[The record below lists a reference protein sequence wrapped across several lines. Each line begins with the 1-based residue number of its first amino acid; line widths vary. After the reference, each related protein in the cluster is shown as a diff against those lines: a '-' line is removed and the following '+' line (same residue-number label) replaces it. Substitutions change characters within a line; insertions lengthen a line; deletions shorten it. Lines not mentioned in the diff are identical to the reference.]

1 MTMMKEFFE
10 AYQNRECI
18 RQNYDLRDHSK
29 KVYLEEND
37 EISDEELY
45 DIFDQI
51 NKIPFSKKIYEK
63 IIRKICYRNDLKHI
77 DYIVNNF
84 DKIRNVKGIKGRGE
98 NRICVLVLC
107 LNFIYCNLNN
117 EIMTIY
123 ELKNQIKKNIQKKK
137 VYCKY
142 LAKIIFA
149 ICCKLDI
156 INFVK
161 YDILSYIEKY
171 IIIIIHKL
179 KKLNDKT
186 NNTLSL
192 QVQKRVNIFDDLF
205 EFINNATDDDEEE
218 DKDNSSF
225 RLDEKHF
232 CNNFNGREIAEEEN
246 GERIFQWN
254 DEHKGGNVTAGGV
267 ETNDN
272 CHRGELF
279 TICAT
284 RNSLNGDKSVNDEYF
299 GYEAQGEEG
308 HHSNYSAEQALA
320 ERDNEKFTVGNTIIG
335 INLQNG
341 KDQWSGFHCDTLN
354 AINPSKSNGRNKK
367 DISRNCKK
375 RRNLKSKAEAADLD
389 PKMLIDYLEKNV
401 TLLSQYSCILYS
413 FYVMWKGKDDMDTNL
428 YDMESRRNGENLH
441 YFVCC
446 SIIITFNVFNIK
458 IKEKYICH
466 YLNVTPH
473 VIISQKKKMNTFFL
487 ITLNEFLGF
496 HLKKC
501 KNIFFCIRV
510 IFSNY
515 ILLQM
520 YLFNIIKRYKLME
533 KKGFMSIINQLQI
546 YIASFFRSIHKQFL
560 NLSDIIIEHNFLF
573 RSECVYKDTREIISQ
588 NYDFVHFR
596 KLIKNIMKNHLTEKE
611 KESFHEHY
619 FNENY
624 DIDLENIY
632 LYAPKMLSYS
642 LYDNERVLT
651 HSSHYRID
659 NIPRIS
665 HLEKEELSISL
676 QQINEYVNCKKM
688 YNMRMEE
695 APNEPCGSV
704 GTWEEKTTIESSNHV
719 ECDIYQ
725 NTHGENDPNLENIAI
740 DDFTTSG
747 SNVIHAS
754 SMSYVAETYP
764 VNHIK
769 YERGNVDNGDN
780 IVQGEMHYYANKRNV
795 ITGQNV
801 SSPDGDSCEGMRM
814 VERENETD
822 SSSSVCDSGICSCGL
837 CKCGF
842 CVLDMHKSV
851 PCIIGPCGSAAGDC
865 DKQGNIP
872 YSNAPSRCSGARTLH
887 KRLHK
892 RGGAK
897 REEKLK
903 RVKKCQG
910 GENIENRKM
919 TLNDRISHFV
929 KEHNDMLRKEG
940 FLSDFINHVNVLKK
954 INLSTINEVNME
966 IMRFYDIKIVVQFFF
981 YNIYKA
987 IMYNCYSEGFLNPSN
1002 LHYSMNNRQTGKK
1015 TSSVQKREIGY
1026 INSRVKNKIASKINE
1041 IKNNKYKLEKYLIC
1055 EQISCMHLF
1064 QDDKIIKES
1073 MKKFLKDNNII
1084 LKNISTLLTNSTC
1097 EENSNNFFP
1106 SENTNNKVLRFISN
1120 VDDKPFSLCTNGKE
1134 SICNKENT
1142 YYCDKE
1148 NTYYCD
1154 KENTYY
1160 CDKENTYYCEKE
1172 NAYYC
1177 EKEKRTYITLFD
1189 KENCEKKS
1197 KQRVKIFL
1205 CNYDVTNEKC
1215 NEYNQVKN
1223 ESFNLFQYIYNIK
1236 MMKEHKKMET
1246 LFAGKQFNTLFN
1258 LFNNVNYSFGR
1269 RKKNIIKMSNCLFHT
1284 YNLIGIKKITGN
1296 GYSFQFK
1303 NALNDGYSKVFKK
1316 KFLKVLTYEDINFL
1330 FNRFFY
1336 FIFTYIKSHCC
1347 FFSKND
1353 HSYTELGVTHSLET
1367 CTCNKAKCCYKIK
1380 TIVLLENF

>member
-1 MTMMKEFFE
+1 MTTMKEFFD
-10 AYQNRECI
+10 AYQNRECT

-205 EFINNATDDDEEE
+205 EFINNATDDEEE
-218 DKDNSSF
+218 EEEEEDNSSF
-225 RLDEKHF
+225 RVDEKHF
-232 CNNFNGREIAEEEN
+232 CNNFNGKEIAEEEN
-246 GERIFQWN
+246 GEGIFQWN
-254 DEHKGGNVTAGGV
+254 DEHKGGSVTVGGV
-267 ETNDN
+267 GTDDN
-272 CHRGELF
+272 YHRRELF
-279 TICAT
+279 TMCTA
-284 RNSLNGDKSVNDEYF
+284 RNSVNDDKSVNEEDF
-299 GYEAQGEEG
+299 GCEEQGGDG
-308 HHSNYSAEQALA
+308 HHSNYSPEQAFA

-341 KDQWSGFHCDTLN
+341 QDQWSGFHCDTLTD
-354 AINPSKSNGRNKK
+354 INPSKSKGRNKK
-367 DISRNCKK
+367 GISGNCKK

-446 SIIITFNVFNIK
+446 SIIMTFNVFNIK

-496 HLKKC
+496 HLKKG

-520 YLFNIIKRYKLME
+520 YLFNIIKRYKLIE
-533 KKGFMSIINQLQI
+533 KKGFTPLINQLQI
-546 YIASFFRSIHKQFL
+546 YIANFFRSIHKQFL
-560 NLSDIIIEHNFLF
+560 NLSDIIIEHKFLF

-588 NYDFVHFR
+588 NYDFLHFR
-596 KLIKNIMKNHLTEKE
+596 KLIKNIMKNYLTEKE

-624 DIDLENIY
+624 DIDLENIH
-632 LYAPKMLSYS
+632 LYTPKMLSYS
-642 LYDNERVLT
+642 LYNNEQVRT

-659 NIPRIS
+659 NVPRIS
-665 HLEKEELSISL
+665 HLEKEGLSISL

-704 GTWEEKTTIESSNHV
+704 GTWEEKTTTESSYHA

-725 NTHGENDPNLENIAI
+725 NTHGENDPNLENITI
-740 DDFTTSG
+740 DDVTTSG

-754 SMSYVAETYP
+754 SMSYVAETDP

-795 ITGQNV
+795 ITRKNV
-801 SSPDGDSCEGMRM
+801 STPDCDSCEGMGR
-814 VERENETD
+814 VERENEAD
-822 SSSSVCDSGICSCGL
+822 SSSGVYDSGMSSCEL
-837 CKCGF
+837 CRCGF
-842 CVLDMHKSV
+842 YIPNMRKNV
-851 PCIIGPCGSAAGDC
+851 PCINGPCGSTAGES
-865 DKQGNIP
+865 DKQGNLP
-872 YSNAPSRCSGARTLH
+872 HCNNAPSRCAGARTLH
-887 KRLHK
+887 ERLHK
-892 RGGAK
+892 RCGAK

-910 GENIENRKM
+910 GENLENIKV

-940 FLSDFINHVNVLKK
+940 LLSDFIDHVNVLKK

-1015 TSSVQKREIGY
+1015 TSSVQKREIGH
-1026 INSRVKNKIASKINE
+1026 IHSRVKNKIASKINE

-1064 QDDKIIKES
+1064 HDDKIIKES

-1084 LKNISTLLTNSTC
+1084 LKNISTLLTSSTC

-1106 SENTNNKVLRFISN
+1106 SENTNNKVLRFVSH
-1120 VDDKPFSLCTNGKE
+1120 VDDKPFSPCTNGKE
-1134 SICNKENT
+1134 SIWNKENT
-1142 YYCDKE
+1142 CH
-1148 NTYYCD
+1148 
-1154 KENTYY
+1154 
-1160 CDKENTYYCEKE
+1160 
-1172 NAYYC
+1172 C
-1177 EKEKRTYITLFD
+1177 EKEKRTNITPFD

-1197 KQRVKIFL
+1197 KKRVKIFL

-1215 NEYNQVKN
+1215 NEYNQVKK

-1246 LFAGKQFNTLFN
+1246 LFVGKQFNTLFN
-1258 LFNNVNYSFGR
+1258 LLNNVNYSFGR
-1269 RKKNIIKMSNCLFHT
+1269 RKKNIIKMTNCLFHT
-1284 YNLIGIKKITGN
+1284 YNLIGIKKVTGN

-1347 FFSKND
+1347 FFSKNND
-1353 HSYTELGVTHSLET
+1353 HSYAELGVAHSLET

>member
-1 MTMMKEFFE
+1 MTTMKEFFD
-10 AYQNRECI
+10 AYQNRECT

-205 EFINNATDDDEEE
+205 EFINNATDDEEE
-218 DKDNSSF
+218 EEEEEDNSSF
-225 RLDEKHF
+225 RVDEKHF
-232 CNNFNGREIAEEEN
+232 CNNFNGKEIAEEEN
-246 GERIFQWN
+246 GEGIFQWN
-254 DEHKGGNVTAGGV
+254 DEHKGGSVTVGGV
-267 ETNDN
+267 GTDDN
-272 CHRGELF
+272 YHRRELF
-279 TICAT
+279 TMCTA
-284 RNSLNGDKSVNDEYF
+284 RNSVNDDKSVNEEDF
-299 GYEAQGEEG
+299 GCEEQGGDG
-308 HHSNYSAEQALA
+308 HHSNYSPEQAFA

-341 KDQWSGFHCDTLN
+341 QDQWSGFHCDTLTD
-354 AINPSKSNGRNKK
+354 INPSKSKGRNKK
-367 DISRNCKK
+367 GISGNCKK
-375 RRNLKSKAEAADLD
+375 RRNLKSKAEAEDLD

-428 YDMESRRNGENLH
+428 
-441 YFVCC
+441 
-446 SIIITFNVFNIK
+446 
-458 IKEKYICH
+458 
-466 YLNVTPH
+466 
-473 VIISQKKKMNTFFL
+473 
-487 ITLNEFLGF
+487 
-496 HLKKC
+496 
-501 KNIFFCIRV
+501 
-510 IFSNY
+510 
-515 ILLQM
+515 
-520 YLFNIIKRYKLME
+520 
-533 KKGFMSIINQLQI
+533 
-546 YIASFFRSIHKQFL
+546 
-560 NLSDIIIEHNFLF
+560 
-573 RSECVYKDTREIISQ
+573 
-588 NYDFVHFR
+588 
-596 KLIKNIMKNHLTEKE
+596 KLIKNIMKNYLTEKE

-624 DIDLENIY
+624 DIDLENIH
-632 LYAPKMLSYS
+632 LYTPKMLSYS
-642 LYDNERVLT
+642 LYNNEQVRT

-659 NIPRIS
+659 NVPRIS
-665 HLEKEELSISL
+665 HLEKEGLSISL

-704 GTWEEKTTIESSNHV
+704 GTWEEKTTTESSYHA

-725 NTHGENDPNLENIAI
+725 NTHGENDPNLENITI
-740 DDFTTSG
+740 DDVTTSG

-754 SMSYVAETYP
+754 SMSYVAETDP

-795 ITGQNV
+795 ITRKNV
-801 SSPDGDSCEGMRM
+801 STPDCDSCEGMGR
-814 VERENETD
+814 VERENEAD
-822 SSSSVCDSGICSCGL
+822 SSSGVYDSGMSSCEL
-837 CKCGF
+837 CRCGF
-842 CVLDMHKSV
+842 YIPNMRKNV
-851 PCIIGPCGSAAGDC
+851 PCINGPCGSTAGES
-865 DKQGNIP
+865 DKQGNLP
-872 YSNAPSRCSGARTLH
+872 HCNNAPSRCAGARTLH
-887 KRLHK
+887 ERLHK
-892 RGGAK
+892 RCGAK

-910 GENIENRKM
+910 GENLENIKV

-940 FLSDFINHVNVLKK
+940 LLSDFIDHVNVLKK

-1015 TSSVQKREIGY
+1015 TSSVQKREIGH
-1026 INSRVKNKIASKINE
+1026 IHSRVKNKIASKINE

-1064 QDDKIIKES
+1064 RDDKIIKES

-1084 LKNISTLLTNSTC
+1084 LKNISTLLTSSTC

-1106 SENTNNKVLRFISN
+1106 SENTNNKVLRFVSH
-1120 VDDKPFSLCTNGKE
+1120 VDDKPFSPCTNGKE
-1134 SICNKENT
+1134 SIWNKENT
-1142 YYCDKE
+1142 CH
-1148 NTYYCD
+1148 
-1154 KENTYY
+1154 
-1160 CDKENTYYCEKE
+1160 
-1172 NAYYC
+1172 C
-1177 EKEKRTYITLFD
+1177 EKEKRTNITPFD

-1197 KQRVKIFL
+1197 KKRVKIFL

-1215 NEYNQVKN
+1215 NEYNQVKK

-1246 LFAGKQFNTLFN
+1246 LFVGKQFNTLFN
-1258 LFNNVNYSFGR
+1258 LLNNVNYSFGR
-1269 RKKNIIKMSNCLFHT
+1269 RKKNIIKMTNCLFHT
-1284 YNLIGIKKITGN
+1284 YNLIGIKKVTGN

-1347 FFSKND
+1347 FFSKNND
-1353 HSYTELGVTHSLET
+1353 HSYAELGVAHSLET